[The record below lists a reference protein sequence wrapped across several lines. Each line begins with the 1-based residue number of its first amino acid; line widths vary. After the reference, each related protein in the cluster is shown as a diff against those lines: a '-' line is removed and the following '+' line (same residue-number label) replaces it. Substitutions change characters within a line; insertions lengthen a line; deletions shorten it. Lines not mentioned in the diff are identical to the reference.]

1 MMTKDQT
8 EGKVFELIRQIES
21 SILLLSDF
29 YTGNFDSKVKNFSKE
44 LELLYE
50 MYKTDPVCQT
60 DILKR
65 FFRYS
70 CEFITLLN
78 MSYFSQVLAEK
89 EFGNTYDRN
98 NRKDKLLNKPFVK
111 FGSYPTGENPY
122 LNNELLTFYFS
133 KIQGQHHVP
142 KNIKRAVKIYI
153 SVNNISVEICD
164 NLQIGSLHE
173 DPVQMGI
180 DFIRMSDKES
190 EDFCSGRY
198 KPIYPQLS
206 YELELQHENPNYKPS
221 EEWIASDMI
230 VFLHYIGVFDS
241 IKPKVKGI
249 SNTKLGQLFE
259 PIIKQSGE
267 SIAKTLNRLD
277 RLDISIHDSKGAKS
291 YEKVRNHL
299 KKFDLYNP
307 E

>member
-78 MSYFSQVLAEK
+78 MGYFSEGISNQPDYEEGL
-89 EFGNTYDRN
+89 EFY
-98 NRKDKLLNKPFVK
+98 
-111 FGSYPTGENPY
+111 
-122 LNNELLTFYFS
+122 YFS
-133 KIQGQHHVP
+133 NIYGQHHVP
-142 KNIKRAVKIYI
+142 NNIKKTVKIYS
-153 SVNNISVEICD
+153 SVVEIAGQICD
-164 NLQIGSLHE
+164 DLQIGGLHE